1 MTNVALTPV
10 PFGWIPGQQGVD
22 ITPATALTALG
33 AGVTTVTFPNYS
45 GNVILVVNNG
55 SGSPLNVQPVAIR
68 TVEGQTVTIP
78 AYSLPAGKVQ
88 AFGPFPPNDFNV
100 AGIMTVNVAGAA
112 SVTGG
117 AFQMTTA
124 AAQI

>member
-1 MTNVALTPV
+1 MTNVALTPTA
-10 PFGWIPGQQGVD
+10 FGWVPGQAGVD
-22 ITPATALTALG
+22 ITPTTLTALG

-45 GNVILVVNNG
+45 GNVILIINNG
-55 SGSPLNVQPVAIR
+55 SASPINIQPVAIR
-68 TVEGQTVTIP
+68 TVEQQSVTVP
-78 AYSLPAGKVQ
+78 NYSLPAGKVQ

-124 AAQI
+124 PSQI

>member
-1 MTNVALTPV
+1 MPNVALV
-10 PFGWIPGQQGVD
+10 PTAFGWVPGQAGVD
-22 ITPATALTALG
+22 ITPSTLTALTTA
-33 AGVTTVTFPNYS
+33 TTVTFPNYS
-45 GNVILVVNNG
+45 GNVILIINNG
-55 SGSPLNVQPVAIR
+55 SASPINVQPVAIR
-68 TVEGQTVTIP
+68 TVEQQSVTVP

-124 AAQI
+124 PSQI

>member
-1 MTNVALTPV
+1 MTNVALTPTA
-10 PFGWIPGQQGVD
+10 FGWVPGATGVD
-22 ITPATALTALG
+22 ITPTTLAALG

-45 GNVILVVNNG
+45 GNVILIINNG
-55 SGSPLNVQPVAIR
+55 SASPINVQPVAVR
-68 TVEGQTVTIP
+68 TVEQQTVTVP
-78 AYSLPAGKVQ
+78 AYALPAGKVQ

-124 AAQI
+124 ASQI

>member
-1 MTNVALTPV
+1 MTNVALV
-10 PFGWIPGQQGVD
+10 PTAFGWVPGQAGVD
-22 ITPATALTALG
+22 ITPATLTALG
-33 AGVTTVTFPNYS
+33 VGVTTVTFPNYS
-45 GNVILVVNNG
+45 GNVILIVNNG
-55 SGSPLNVQPVAIR
+55 SASPINVQPVAIR
-68 TVEGQTVTIP
+68 TVEQQSVTVP
-78 AYSLPAGKVQ
+78 AFALPAGKVQ

-124 AAQI
+124 PSQI